1 MTKVLG
7 VLPVVLFMLFAL
19 TKTQENVDENCG
31 QYNDC
36 SSCITKHQCQYV
48 SWESKERII
57 PDVKKCVDIT
67 LSESEVKQL
76 GPLGNDKNDT
86 HWEMK
91 SFHDE
96 MKCHIH
102 HAKKALSHVKNIA
115 KGKSILK
122 NINFVRLHII
132 KKFYIIAIQI
142 IEIHKLLLLRSFV
155 EIHSQR
161 R

>member
-1 MTKVLG
+1 MTNVLR

-19 TKTQENVDENCG
+19 GKTQENVDENCG

-36 SSCITKHQCQYV
+36 SSCITKHRCQYV
-48 SWESKERII
+48 SWESKERIV

-67 LSESEVKQL
+67 LSESQVKQL

-115 KGKSILK
+115 KGKSIPK
-122 NINFVRLHII
+122 NINFVRLHI
-132 KKFYIIAIQI
+132 
-142 IEIHKLLLLRSFV
+142 LLNLQLLC
-155 EIHSQR
+155 H
-161 R
+161 

>member
-67 LSESEVKQL
+67 LSESEVQQL

-91 SFHDE
+91 SFIMKSLMKSFIFHDE

-122 NINFVRLHII
+122 DINFV
-132 KKFYIIAIQI
+132 
-142 IEIHKLLLLRSFV
+142 
-155 EIHSQR
+155 
-161 R
+161 